1 MESLRAH
8 LAELKHKKADLV
20 AQDPARTSQ
29 VNPGGRLVKRER
41 SSETR
46 ESTKRSRSSTS
57 QTTASGKTAAE
68 AIELD

>member
-20 AQDPARTSQ
+20 AHDSARTSQ
-29 VNPGGRLVKRER
+29 VNSGGRSVKRER
-41 SSETR
+41 PDETGGSS
-46 ESTKRSRSSTS
+46 KRSRSSTS